1 MSFEKIDLTNL
12 EVDIEASH
20 IDYSGISGLS
30 LFPLAIDKLKTIE
43 FSATSINMLN
53 ADLKRYYELIILY
66 LNNDPRFAAFI
77 DEFKS
82 LSLRI
87 SRYSLT
93 SSDYATLRDG
103 IIELSNYLNDLSQA
117 ELYGEETGLY
127 TNLMDTARIFQDS
140 LRTII
145 ADVDSKYSNLAD
157 DPLGKLI
164 PLGSINENYL
174 NEEIK
179 ETFAYIDATLG
190 IYVDWNKETEEI
202 NTPAGLSKKPVV
214 IKITK

>member
-1 MSFEKIDLTNL
+1 MSFNKIDLTNL
-12 EVDIEASH
+12 EVNSEIKD
-20 IDYSGISGLS
+20 IDYEGISGLS
-30 LFPLAIDKLKTIE
+30 LFPLAIDQLKNIE
-43 FSATSINMLN
+43 FSATSINALN
-53 ADLKRYYELIILY
+53 TDLKRYYELIILY
-66 LNNDPRFAAFI
+66 LNNDPRFAAFV

-93 SSDYATLRDG
+93 SSDYMTLRDG
-103 IIELSNYLNDLSQA
+103 IIELSNYLNNLSA
-117 ELYGEETGLY
+117 EELYGASGVY
-127 TNLMDTARIFQDS
+127 TELMNTSTSFKDS
-140 LRTII
+140 LNAII
-145 ADVDSKYSNLAD
+145 ADVNSKYSNLED

-179 ETFAYIDATLG
+179 QTFNFINATTG
-190 IYVDWNKETEEI
+190 VYVDWEKETEEI